1 MVGTPLSML
10 AAQCSKLRNK
20 SPPPLAEATV
30 GKGFSPW
37 KKQSPNSISGMY
49 TLR

>member
-1 MVGTPLSML
+1 ML

-30 GKGFSPW
+30 GKGFFSLEETVH
-37 KKQSPNSISGMY
+37 QNGLLGMY
-49 TLR
+49 TYQ